1 MNQHPHPRPA
11 RHQHP
16 GGPRRGPG
24 RPRRRSPNSPL
35 QQWRPALIALVLLLV
50 VATVGFA
57 GGGDSAPG
65 TTTTTT
71 SLPPTPQTT
80 PLPPLTRTLTQGAIG
95 EDVRMVQQ
103 RLKDLAFDPN
113 LVDGDYGYNT
123 MQAVWAF
130 EKLVM
135 QRPRANATGEVT
147 PDMWEMMKRNDLIT
161 PRRPNAQTPRHVEIY
176 LPEQVMVVFA
186 GGKPSLVTHISSGDN
201 KPWCEEVTIDPG
213 EQGNPGDEPIK
224 KGICGESITPAG
236 LYYFYNRR
244 TGTRQSKLGTM
255 WNPVYFNEGI
265 AVHGAAQVPLQPAS
279 HGCVRIPMH
288 VSEYFPSLVEYGD
301 RVYVFD
307 GVKEPEEYGSPVPPA
322 DRPDPNYTTTTSVTS
337 STSTTSV
344 PTTTTSTT
352 VAPTTTTTVKPKKNQ
367 TTTVPATEPTP
378 NTTAAPSVDVT
389 TSVAS

>member
-1 MNQHPHPRPA
+1 MNQHPPQRPVRRRHPRRA
-11 RHQHP
+11 
-16 GGPRRGPG
+16 
-24 RPRRRSPNSPL
+24 NSPL

-57 GGGDSAPG
+57 GGGGNSSGD
-65 TTTTTT
+65 TTTTT
-71 SLPPTPQTT
+71 STT
-80 PLPPLTRTLTQGAIG
+80 LVPSTAPLPPLTRTLTQGAVG

-113 LVDGDYGYNT
+113 LIDGDYGYNT
-123 MQAVWAF
+123 IQAVWAF

-135 QRPRANATGEVT
+135 KRPRTEATGEVT
-147 PDMWEMMKRNDLIT
+147 PEMWETMKRNDLVL
-161 PRRPNAQTPRHVEIY
+161 PRRPNAPTPRHAEIY

-186 GGKPSLVTHISSGDN
+186 AGKPTLVTHISTGDN
-201 KPWCEEVTIDPG
+201 QPWCEEVTIDPG

-236 LYYFYNRR
+236 YYYFYNRR

-265 AVHGAAQVPLQPAS
+265 AVHGAAQVPNQPAS

-307 GVKEPEEYGSPVPPA
+307 GVKEPEEYGAPVPPA
-322 DRPDPNYTTTTSVTS
+322 DRPDPNYTTTTS
-337 STSTTSV
+337 STSTV
-344 PTTTTSTT
+344 PATTTT
-352 VAPTTTTTVKPKKNQ
+352 APTTTTTVPATTTTKPKRSQ
-367 TTTVPATEPTP
+367 TTTTVAPAPAPVDTTAPPSTAPATPVP
-378 NTTAAPSVDVT
+378 